1 MIETYTIEQLYERA
15 ESARARC
22 SAPYPRPSGA
32 DHAAYIKAKSDY
44 QRALI
49 VEARHKQGEY

>member
-1 MIETYTIEQLYERA
+1 MIETYTIEQLYERLI
-15 ESARARC
+15 EARRTYNG
-22 SAPYPRPSGA
+22 SPSTLRWHYLLKA
-32 DHAAYIKAKSDY
+32 DSDY